1 MLPGTVMKRVIGAL
15 GVVAVVLVS
24 TGAGAL
30 VIAFH
35 VGARTSV
42 AAALAIQEVKIVRA
56 PGMLALAPL
65 TRMVSAPTLA
75 ERLATDVENL
85 PAEPTPWHCP
95 DDFGTTYT
103 LTFIAQQ
110 ATWTASVD
118 AQHCQTVQIG
128 SGLKRTAANS
138 PQFWRDLGIAVGLS
152 AIETDP
158 TACPGTKPG
167 TIIEG
172 RLCAAFA

>member
-1 MLPGTVMKRVIGAL
+1 MKRVIGAL

-24 TGAGAL
+24 TGAATL

-42 AAALAIQEVKIVRA
+42 AGALAVQEVKIVRT

-65 TRMVSAPTLA
+65 ARLVSSPSLA

-95 DDFGTTYT
+95 NDFGTTYT
-103 LTFIAQQ
+103 LTFISQQ
-110 ATWTASVD
+110 ASWTAMVD
-118 AQHCQTVQIG
+118 AQHCQAVQIG
-128 SGLKRTAANS
+128 GGLKRTAANS
-138 PQFWRDLGIAVGLS
+138 PQFWRDLGTALGLS
-152 AIETDP
+152 AVEADP
-158 TACPGTKPG
+158 TACPGTQPG

-172 RLCAAFA
+172 RLCAAFS